1 MGSNIHGTLGLGN
14 AGNINY
20 AFKPT
25 LVKDLK
31 DVDQVFSGSYH
42 MCAIKQGELY
52 SWGKGIDGQL
62 GHGNMKNVFIPTK
75 VQALGN
81 DVETVSCG
89 LNHTLVT
96 INKHKNIMNGY
107 SFGRGIYGQLGSG
120 LNRSSNFPVNIKLSN
135 IEAVSA
141 GENHSLF
148 IVDRQVYGCG
158 DNSCFQ
164 IGQLEGSLKNKK
176 YIL

>member
-31 DVDQVFSGSYH
+31 DVDVLSSGSYH

-52 SWGKGIDGQL
+52 TWGKGIDGQL
-62 GHGNMKNVFIPTK
+62 GHGNMKNVFVSTK

-81 DVETVSCG
+81 DVESVSCG

-96 INKHKNIMNGY
+96 LNNKNNNMNAY
-107 SFGRGIYGQLGSG
+107 SFGSGIYGQLGCGS
-120 LNRSSNFPVNIKLSN
+120 NRSCNYPTSIKLPN
-135 IEAVSA
+135 ISFVSA
-141 GENHSLF
+141 G
-148 IVDRQVYGCG
+148 
-158 DNSCFQ
+158 
-164 IGQLEGSLKNKK
+164 
-176 YIL
+176 